1 MMCCLSAEARE
12 QKQINREIE
21 KQLRLDKKNQRRELK
36 LLLLGTGESGK
47 STFIKQM
54 RIIHG
59 TGYSEEDKRAFVK
72 LVYQNIF
79 MAMHSMI
86 RAMDTL
92 KIQYRDKKNEQ
103 EHAALVRAVDYETVT
118 TFEPQYVEAIKS
130 LWNDPG
136 IKECY
141 DRRREYQLTD
151 SAKYYL
157 DSIDRIASP
166 GYLPTEQD
174 VLRVRVPTTGII
186 EYPFDLENIIFRMV
200 DVGGQR
206 SERRKWIHCF
216 ENVTS
221 IMFLAALSEYDQV
234 LVESD
239 NENRMEESK
248 ALFRTIITYP
258 WFTNSSVILFLNKKD
273 LLEEKIMHSHLV
285 DYFPEF
291 DGPKRDA
298 QAAREFILKMYVDLN
313 PDSDKIIYS
322 HFTCATDT
330 ENIRFVFA
338 AVKDTILQLNLK
350 EYNLV

>member
-1 MMCCLSAEARE
+1 MACCLSEEAKE
-12 QKQINREIE
+12 QKRINQEIE
-21 KQLRLDKKNQRRELK
+21 KQLRKDKRDARRELK

-59 TGYSEEDKRAFVK
+59 AGYSEEDRKTFTK

-79 MAMHSMI
+79 MAINAMI

-92 KIQYRDKKNEQ
+92 KIAYGDPTNEKKAQ
-103 EHAALVRAVDYETVT
+103 EVRLIDHETVT
-118 TFEPQYVEAIKS
+118 TFQEPHIAYVDSI
-130 LWNDPG
+130 WNDSG
-136 IKECY
+136 IQECY

-157 DSIDRIASP
+157 SDLKRISDQN
-166 GYLPTEQD
+166 YIPTEQD

-186 EYPFDLENIIFRMV
+186 EYPFDLDSIIFRMV

-221 IMFLAALSEYDQV
+221 IMFLVALSEYDQV

-239 NENRMEESK
+239 SENRMEESK

-258 WFTNSSVILFLNKKD
+258 WFQNSSVILFLNKKD

-291 DGPKRDA
+291 DGPQRDA
-298 QAAREFILKMYVDLN
+298 TAAREFILKMFVELN